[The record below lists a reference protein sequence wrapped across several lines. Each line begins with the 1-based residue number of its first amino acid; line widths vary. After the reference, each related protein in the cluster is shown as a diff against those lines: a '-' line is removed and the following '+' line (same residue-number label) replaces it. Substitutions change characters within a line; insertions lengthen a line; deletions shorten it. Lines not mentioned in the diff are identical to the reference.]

1 MSSATDEAST
11 KTRVGKEVVYVVTS
25 SPTHLE
31 ELQQALLSFY
41 LIRTFSDARA
51 ATAVSAQNP
60 PTAVVLDEDFLSG
73 KPGDVM
79 RQMAENEK
87 TKNVPIIFTFK
98 KGRLNLYMKDL
109 GRPEISCLEKP
120 YKRSELIGAISSQVN
135 KKIEKTWETSEPV
148 QRKALTNTL
157 ESFNSIAD
165 LIDEGQPVPYENVK
179 ESCAPLIEAV
189 SGGSYK
195 DLLKGV
201 RGHDNYSYVHSLR
214 VATFL
219 SLFGSNLGIKGEE
232 LTTLSTGG
240 LLHDVGKMQIPHDVL
255 NKPGRLSE
263 DEFGVM
269 KSHVTK
275 TSHFLALTEHLPD
288 GVIIIAEQHHEKL
301 DGSGYPKGLKG
312 GQLNELARMASIID
326 VFGALTDRRVY
337 KDPMSPE
344 KALDIMG
351 DMQGHL
357 DQHFL
362 ALFREMLLDAAT
374 TD

>member
-79 RQMAENEK
+79 RQLAENEK

-135 KKIEKTWETSEPV
+135 KKIEKTWETIEPV

>member
-1 MSSATDEAST
+1 
-11 KTRVGKEVVYVVTS
+11 
-25 SPTHLE
+25 LE

-41 LIRTFSDARA
+41 LVRTFSDARA
-51 ATAVSAQNP
+51 ATTVSIENP
-60 PTAVVLDEDFLSG
+60 PTAMVLDEDFLSG

-79 RQMAENEK
+79 RQMAGNEK
-87 TKNVPIIFTFK
+87 TKDVPIVFTFK
-98 KGRLNLYMKDL
+98 KGHLNLYIKDL
-109 GRPEISCLEKP
+109 GHPEITCLEKP
-120 YKRSELIGAISSQVN
+120 YKRSELIAAISSQVN
-135 KKIEKTWETSEPV
+135 KKIEKSWETIEPI

-157 ESFNSIAD
+157 KSFNSIAD
-165 LIDEGQPVPYENVK
+165 LIDEGQPVPYDNVK
-179 ESCAPLIEAV
+179 DSCAPLVEAV
-189 SGGSYK
+189 SSGSYK

-201 RGHDNYSYVHSLR
+201 RGHDNYSYVHSMR

-232 LTTLSTGG
+232 LMTLSTGG

-263 DEFGVM
+263 EEFGVM

-275 TSHFLALTEHLPD
+275 TSQFLALTEHLPD

-326 VFGALTDRRVY
+326 VFGALTDRRAY
-337 KDPMSPE
+337 KEPMSPE

-362 ALFREMLLDAAT
+362 ALFRTMLLDAAT